1 MATPKTPP
9 TLTSPLILQRP
20 DGRWAILFD
29 AAQPAAM
36 PPAKKVKPEGTTYTV
51 VGYRQTVEPAV
62 RGGKANR
69 QGVRF
74 RNGGLR
80 AMARSFRGQP
90 FLTGHNWSDA
100 RARGGTVLDAWVE
113 EVEGELLM
121 LFEVLAT
128 EDWAIRGFEN
138 GTIDRFSIGA
148 DFLGEILCTLH
159 DVPIWSEPDCCCW
172 PGMEV
177 DGQIVEFEVEDGEG
191 LELSAVNVPAVDDT
205 YVVAAVAPRAA
216 ELGELGAQRLQAAR
230 VFGERCGRAHPSIE
244 QLAMGG
250 APAGG
255 FRARRAR
262 PRMAADDPHGGNT
275 MDRALIC
282 RQLGLPETSTD
293 EQIADKL
300 RQLGAD
306 AAQAG
311 VLRAQLEQ
319 SAADRE
325 AESDARH
332 VDREIA
338 GLQASHQV
346 TDKVIGQLRAA
357 AAPPGGRAAFDAALA
372 LVRDSAP
379 KRSPP
384 ADPAAAPPARAALQ
398 SDARPAPGPA
408 AAPLEDGP
416 DAFELTRDNPH
427 LGRLMKVA
435 KLSVDQVRQH
445 GSRTFHVVPNLR
457 ELAEATIQRG

>member
-1 MATPKTPP
+1 
-9 TLTSPLILQRP
+9 
-20 DGRWAILFD
+20 
-29 AAQPAAM
+29 
-36 PPAKKVKPEGTTYTV
+36 
-51 VGYRQTVEPAV
+51 
-62 RGGKANR
+62 
-69 QGVRF
+69 
-74 RNGGLR
+74 
-80 AMARSFRGQP
+80 MARTFRGQP

-113 EVEGELLM
+113 EVDGELLM

-138 GTIDRFSIGA
+138 GTIDRFSFA
-148 DFLGEILCTLH
+148 VDFLGEILCTLH
-159 DVPIWSEPDCCCW
+159 DVPIWSEPECRCW

-177 DGQIVEFEVEDGEG
+177 DGQVVEFEVEDGAG

-205 YVVAAVAPRAA
+205 YVTALAAPA
-216 ELGELGAQRLQAAR
+216 ELGDPATRRLHAAR
-230 VFGERCGRAHPSIE
+230 VFGERCGRAHPPIE
-244 QLAMGG
+244 RLAMGG

-255 FRARRAR
+255 FRAPRAQ
-262 PRMAADDPHGGNT
+262 PRMAADEPPRGN

-282 RQLGLPETSTD
+282 KQLGLAAAATD
-293 EQIADKL
+293 EEIFQRMAT
-300 RQLGAD
+300 LGAD

-325 AESDARH
+325 AEREVRH
-332 VDREIA
+332 VDTEITS
-338 GLQASHQV
+338 LQASHEV
-346 TDKVIGQLRAA
+346 THKVVAQLRAA

-379 KRSPP
+379 KRLPP
-384 ADPAAAPPARAALQ
+384 ADPAAAPAMRAALQ
-398 SDARPAPGPA
+398 SDAKPAPGA
-408 AAPLEDGP
+408 ATAPLDDGP

-427 LGRLMKVA
+427 LGRFMRTARVW
-435 KLSVDQVRQH
+435 VEEVRKH

>member
-9 TLTSPLILQRP
+9 TLASPLILQRP

-29 AAQPAAM
+29 APPAGAM
-36 PPAKKVKPEGTTYTV
+36 PPAKKTKPEGTTYTI

-80 AMARSFRGQP
+80 AMARTFRGQP
-90 FLTGHNWSDA
+90 FLTGHNWSDT

-148 DFLGEILCTLH
+148 DFQGEILCTLH
-159 DVPIWSEPDCCCW
+159 DVPIWSDPECRCW

-177 DGQIVEFEVEDGEG
+177 DGQVVEFEVEDGEG

-205 YVVAAVAPRAA
+205 YVVAAHAARPA
-216 ELGELGAQRLQAAR
+216 ELGDPGARRLHAAR
-230 VFGERCGRAHPSIE
+230 LFGERCGRAHPPIE

-255 FRARRAR
+255 FRAPRAR
-262 PRMAADDPHGGNT
+262 PRMAADEPPRGNA

-282 RQLGLPETSTD
+282 KQLGLAATATD
-293 EQIADKL
+293 DEILQRMAT
-300 RQLGAD
+300 LGAD

-325 AESDARH
+325 AESEARH
-332 VDREIA
+332 VETEIT

-346 TDKVIGQLRAA
+346 TDKVIAQLRAA

-372 LVRDSAP
+372 LVRESAP
-379 KRSPP
+379 KRPP
-384 ADPAAAPPARAALQ
+384 PVDPAAAPPARAALQ
-398 SDARPAPGPA
+398 SDAKPAPGPA
-408 AAPLEDGP
+408 APPLEDGP

-427 LGRLMKVA
+427 LGRFMKAA
-435 KLSVDQVRQH
+435 KLSVEQVRQH
-445 GSRTFHVVPNLR
+445 GSRTFHVIPNLR
-457 ELAEATIQRG
+457 ELAEATVQRG